1 LIILIYFL
9 SELTDYGS
17 LFVLAV
23 LCYLI
28 PDLYSI
34 YWLNKCGDWE
44 VYSKQIKPNFRER
57 LIRWGI
63 ILVIVIII
71 ILSILSDYG

>member
-1 LIILIYFL
+1 
-9 SELTDYGS
+9 
-17 LFVLAV
+17 
-23 LCYLI
+23 LI